1 MTVELAREVD
11 LLTGAWK
18 RERFEVELSKAVS
31 ETRKA
36 QRPLA
41 LLWIDIDDLQEHND
55 LQGLETLDV
64 ALGWLAERLSDIIDG
79 QGPICRVGGDE
90 FGVFVRNCSAERA
103 LRLANRIRKTVPGTA
118 HRSPTGEFRLTV
130 SVGVAV
136 LRRGEPWG
144 NLVEAAQ
151 NACHRAKQGGRDAV
165 VSR

>member
-18 RERFEVELSKAVS
+18 RERFEVELSKAVA

-55 LQGLETLDV
+55 LHGRASMDAV
-64 ALGWLAERLSDIIDG
+64 LGWLAEQLSGIIDG

-90 FGVFVRNCSAERA
+90 FGVFVRNCSVERA
-103 LRLANRIRKTVPGTA
+103 LRLAQRIRRTVPSTA
-118 HRSPTGEFRLTV
+118 HRSELGEFRLTV
-130 SVGVAV
+130 SVGVAA

-144 NLVEAAQ
+144 NLVEAAEG
-151 NACHRAKQGGRDAV
+151 ACRRAKQGGRDAV
-165 VSR
+165 VGR